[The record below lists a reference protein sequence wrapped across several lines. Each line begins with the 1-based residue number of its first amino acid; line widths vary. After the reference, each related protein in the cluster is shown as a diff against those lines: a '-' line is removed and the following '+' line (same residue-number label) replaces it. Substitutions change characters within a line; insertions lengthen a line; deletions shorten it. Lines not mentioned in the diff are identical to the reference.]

1 MTASPDILVSTEWL
15 AAHAGDPALRLFDCT
30 VDVALGAD
38 SIRYESGRSLYDAGH
53 IPGAAFADLTSGL
66 NLHDQ
71 WHDWFTLP
79 SPERF
84 AAAAGALGI
93 GDGALVVL
101 YDQGQTAWATRLWWQ
116 LRVHGFA
123 AHVLDGGFMKW
134 KAEGRPVTTVAT
146 AFAPALLTPRPRP
159 ELIAH
164 KHDVVG
170 AAEGAGACLINSVG
184 AEQHRG
190 VSPIHAGRPGHI
202 PTSTNVSYASLLD
215 PETNAYLPPAALRE
229 LFAQELAAAAGGA
242 PLITYCN
249 VGIAATSA
257 ALALALLG
265 AEDVAVYDGSL
276 HEWAADPALPL
287 VVEA

>member
-1 MTASPDILVSTEWL
+1 MTASADLLVSTEWL
-15 AAHAGDPALRLFDCT
+15 GARAADPALRLFDCT
-30 VDVALGAD
+30 VEVVLGGGAI
-38 SIRYESGRSLYDAGH
+38 SYESGRSLYDAGH

-71 WHDWFTLP
+71 RHDWFTLP

-93 GDGALVVL
+93 GDGATVVL

-123 AHVLDGGFMKW
+123 AHVLDGGCTKW
-134 KAEGRPVTTVAT
+134 KAEGRPVTTAAT
-146 AFAPALLTPRPRP
+146 VFPPATLTPRPRP
-159 ELIAH
+159 DLVAH
-164 KHDVVG
+164 KQDVVG

-190 VSPIHAGRPGHI
+190 ISPIHAGRPGHI

-215 PETNAYLPPAALRE
+215 PQTNAYLPPTTLRR
-229 LFAQELAAAAGGA
+229 LFAQELEAAAGGV

-265 AEDVAVYDGSL
+265 VEEVAVYDGSL

-287 VVEA
+287 VVES